1 MLLYQICSNIEYLSN
16 TDPLTS
22 STSVP
27 CHRHAVLVHVLKLC
41 ELDKEAFATALRRP
55 KQQPPPSSSSANSS
69 GDGTDALSCAV
80 LRKLERHLASCR
92 GVAMVFGDDEEMA

>member
-1 MLLYQICSNIEYLSN
+1 M
-16 TDPLTS
+16 
-22 STSVP
+22 
-27 CHRHAVLVHVLKLC
+27 LVHVLKLC

-55 KQQPPPSSSSANSS
+55 KQQPPTTTTASIG

-92 GVAMVFGDDEEMA
+92 GVSMVFGDDEELA